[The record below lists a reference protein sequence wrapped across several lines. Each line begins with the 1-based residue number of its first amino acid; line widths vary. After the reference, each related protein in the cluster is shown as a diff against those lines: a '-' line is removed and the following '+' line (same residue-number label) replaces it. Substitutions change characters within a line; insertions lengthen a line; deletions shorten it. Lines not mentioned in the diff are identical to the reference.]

1 MFERYVRPVM
11 GKIWSLEQQY
21 QSWLD
26 VELAV
31 MEALAKEGKRKPEL
45 ADQRPTQAE
54 VERAK
59 QNAQFNV
66 DAIAELEKATHHDV
80 VAFTRNVSESL
91 GTERKW
97 IHYGLTSTDVVDT
110 AQALRLRAANQ
121 VILEDLTNYRD
132 QLEKMV
138 RQYKYTV
145 MIGRTHGVQAE
156 PTTFG
161 LVLARYY
168 QAAVRNIERFERV
181 SQAMETGKLSGSVG
195 TFANISPEVE
205 NDAMQTLK
213 LMPQPVGSQVLPRD
227 LHADYVSTIALVGTS
242 LEELALEI
250 RGLQRSEIHEVE
262 EGFAPGQK
270 GSSSMPHKRNPIGS
284 ENISGLSRI
293 LRGLM
298 VPAYEDVPLWHERDI
313 SHSSVERMML
323 PEATATLDY
332 MLVRM
337 TRILE
342 RLQVFP
348 ERMLKNMDQTFG
360 LIYSQRV
367 MYALMDQGELSRE
380 AAYDLVQPLTAK
392 AWDEQQQFRPLVEQS
407 AAIREV
413 LTETDIQEAFDYHW
427 HLREV
432 DAIYQRLGIA

>member
-11 GKIWSLEQQY
+11 RRIWSLEQQY

-31 MEALAKEGKRKPEL
+31 MEALAKEGERHPEL
-45 ADQRPTQAE
+45 ADQRPTQVE

-66 DAIAELEKATHHDV
+66 DAIAELEKVTHHDV

-121 VILEDLTNYRD
+121 VILEDLTNYRK

-138 RQYKYTV
+138 QQYKYTV

-195 TFANISPEVE
+195 TFANISPTVE
-205 NDAMQTLK
+205 SDAMQILNLT
-213 LMPQPVGSQVLPRD
+213 PQPVGSQVLPRD
-227 LHADYVSTIALVGTS
+227 LHADYISTIALVGTS
-242 LEELALEI
+242 LEELAVEI

-313 SHSSVERMML
+313 SHSSVERMIL

-342 RLQVFP
+342 RLQIFP

-413 LTETDIQEAFDYHW
+413 LTEADIQEAFDYHW

-432 DAIYQRLGIA
+432 DAVYQRLGLA

>member
-45 ADQRPTQAE
+45 AGQRPTQAE

-227 LHADYVSTIALVGTS
+227 LHADYISTIALVGTS